1 MTYKTAAVN
10 IDLLRRRS
18 GMSQADIGKMLGLS
32 QASASRKLHGLTPF
46 SAEEIVTCADYF
58 GISLDEIY
66 GREPQMKA

>member
-1 MTYKTAAVN
+1 
-10 IDLLRRRS
+10 
-18 GMSQADIGKMLGLS
+18 MSQADIGKMLGLS